1 MYRFI
6 VLFTAWY
13 FHCKQ
18 IQDNHLF
25 SKKRKCFFY
34 FKEKKI
40 VIRFKKKENKIFIC
54 LEKKVN
60 KQIVISDF
68 TTRIG
73 VKHTV
78 RGFGEIVILV
88 L

>member
-1 MYRFI
+1 MYYLQHDI
-6 VLFTAWY
+6 FTAD
-13 FHCKQ
+13 K
-18 IQDNHLF
+18 
-25 SKKRKCFFY
+25 SKIIVCLVKKENAFFIL
-34 FKEKKI
+34 KKKMI